1 MWLLDT
7 DHLSILQRGGSTALP
22 LQMRL
27 GRVPVEEVGTT
38 IINYE
43 EQMRGWLAV

>member
-7 DHLSILQRGGSTALP
+7 DHLSILERGGSTALA

-27 GRVPVEEVGTT
+27 GQVPAKQLATT
-38 IINYE
+38 IVNYE
-43 EQMRGWLAV
+43 EQMRG